1 MATVPKTSQ
10 RPQQASQAQQTSQA
24 RNDYGEAQAG
34 PSEREAQAQGEHGE
48 HRDDELRYDRDPN
61 NHPAKQS
68 EQTAA
73 VDADRFPHAA
83 KANRE
88 PSEHEVAEVEAREA
102 FEALPLEGKIKALLD
117 PLIVEVQHQVD
128 HNAPVTASIITQ
140 LRVIR
145 ALLDDDS
152 ERTADAAEDADA

>member
-1 MATVPKTSQ
+1 MATVPKTGQ
-10 RPQQASQAQQTSQA
+10 RPQQASQAKPQPEP
-24 RNDYGEAQAG
+24 D
-34 PSEREAQAQGEHGE
+34 
-48 HRDDELRYDRDPN
+48 
-61 NHPAKQS
+61 
-68 EQTAA
+68 AA
-73 VDADRFPHAA
+73 ASSVDADRFPHAA

-145 ALLDDDS
+145 ALLDDGNPHEHS
-152 ERTADAAEDADA
+152 AEEGGM